1 MGTHIDK
8 PPKETRPVCFLRQLL
23 ARLLLI
29 FIGLLV
35 ALMAGEIGLR
45 IIVPPAKQ
53 FYVMPPH
60 MRVSFNP
67 DPEDMPGISGE
78 SRFHTN
84 SIGLRADELSGDL
97 QYQILAIG
105 GSTTECLY
113 LDQTE
118 AWPFLL
124 QEGLNQQREDK
135 VWVGNAGVSGRTTRE
150 HVLQMQYLLP
160 QHPDIDLAIVLV
172 GVNDLALR
180 LAQDVDYTPYTLDD
194 INAQEK
200 LLYRAFT
207 IVPQSYYYYDE
218 ADSNLLFIHK
228 TAVWHLAR
236 QIQRNYMAG
245 QAQAQAQDS
254 SGKVYDEWRKN
265 RQRATVIRD
274 TLPDLSPALAEYR
287 QNINAII
294 NLAEQHSV
302 RLIFLTQPS
311 MWQADL
317 PPELNNLLWFGAI
330 GGGLGN
336 QDIQAKAYYSTE
348 ALQAGMDRY
357 NETLL
362 NICQERQVECLD
374 LAALL
379 PKDTSVFYDDVHF
392 NENGARQVAEHLTQY
407 MLAH

>member
-1 MGTHIDK
+1 M
-8 PPKETRPVCFLRQLL
+8 PRLLLRQIL
-23 ARLLLI
+23 ARLLLVLI
-29 FIGLLV
+29 SLLV
-35 ALMAGEIGLR
+35 ALIAGEIGLR
-45 IIVPPAKQ
+45 ILVPPAKQ

-67 DPEDMPGISGE
+67 DPGDMPGISGE
-78 SRFHTN
+78 ARFHTN
-84 SIGLRADELSGDL
+84 SIGFRADELSDDL

-124 QEGLNQQREDK
+124 QEGLNQQRDDK

-150 HVLQMQYLLP
+150 HVLQMQHLLA
-160 QHPDIDLAIVLV
+160 QYPDIDLVIVLI

-180 LAQDVDYTPYTLDD
+180 LAQDLDYTPYTLDD
-194 INAQEK
+194 INTQEK

-218 ADSNLLFIHK
+218 TDSNLWFIHK

-236 QIQRNYMAG
+236 QIQRNYRAD
-245 QAQAQAQDS
+245 QAQAQDS

-265 RQRATVIRD
+265 RQQAIVIRD
-274 TLPDLSPALAEYR
+274 TLPDLSTALAEYR

-294 NLAEQHSV
+294 DLAEQHSV
-302 RLIFLTQPS
+302 RLIFLTQPA
-311 MWQADL
+311 MWRADL
-317 PPELNNLLWFGAI
+317 PPELNDLLWFGAI

-336 QDIQAKAYYSTE
+336 QSVKAKEYYSIE

-362 NICQERQVECLD
+362 NICQERQVDCLD

-392 NENGARQVAEHLTQY
+392 NEHGASQVAQLLAEYMSHLQ
-407 MLAH
+407 